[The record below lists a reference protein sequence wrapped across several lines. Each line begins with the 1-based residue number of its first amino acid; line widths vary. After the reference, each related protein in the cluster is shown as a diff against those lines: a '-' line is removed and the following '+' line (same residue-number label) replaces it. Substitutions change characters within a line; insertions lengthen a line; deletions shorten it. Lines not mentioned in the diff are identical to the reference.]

1 MDEID
6 ESGQKLGGRKMRVG
20 GGKLRDGEKCE
31 KLQRT
36 SSD

>member
-1 MDEID
+1 MDEY
-6 ESGQKLGGRKMRVG
+6 ESGQKLGGGKMRVG

-36 SSD
+36 SD